1 MSAEGGQVRP
11 DAGSG
16 RGLARV
22 DAVVHGYVHG
32 VGFRYFVATRAS
44 ALGLGGW
51 VANELDGTVHC
62 VAEGPR
68 GDLEELIRLLE
79 MGPGMASVDHVSVAW
94 MPATGAFAGFE
105 IRSWGHRGD

>member
-1 MSAEGGQVRP
+1 MSADEAPRP
-11 DAGSG
+11 PAPGSG
-16 RGLARV
+16 GGLARV

-44 ALGLGGW
+44 ALGLDGW

-68 GDLEELIRLLE
+68 SDLEELVRLLE
-79 MGPGMASVDHVSVAW
+79 RGPGMATVDHVSVAW
-94 MPATGAFAGFE
+94 MPATGSFAGFE